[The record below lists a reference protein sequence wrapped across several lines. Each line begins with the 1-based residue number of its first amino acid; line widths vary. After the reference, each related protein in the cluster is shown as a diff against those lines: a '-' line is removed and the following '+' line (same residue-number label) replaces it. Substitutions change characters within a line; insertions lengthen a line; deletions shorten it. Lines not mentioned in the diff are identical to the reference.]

1 MKRVIGVLAAASLLL
16 ALAVSALAQQQ
27 TGTVVIKQQTLI
39 QGPDG
44 APPPPDA
51 NIMFMA
57 TESFN
62 GKTVKGAPYSAD
74 AVTETIQ
81 TLADGNRIVNRMT
94 SSVYRDSEGRT

>member
-27 TGTVVIKQQTLI
+27 TGTVVIKEQTLI

-74 AVTETIQ
+74 AVTETRLVI
-81 TLADGNRIVNRMT
+81 THSHTMISHD
-94 SSVYRDSEGRT
+94 